1 MASITIRNLDDE
13 VKTKLRV
20 RVADNGRSMEQEVRL
35 ILRDAVG
42 QEDAPAKGLGT
53 AIHELFSPSA
63 VSSWSCRTA
72 SRCGSCS
79 ASIETV
85 RDGSAR
91 YECGVRNDA
100 RLPTSGGSSSAST

>member
-20 RVADNGRSMEQEVRL
+20 RAADNGRSMEEEVRL

-53 AIHELFSPSA
+53 AIHELFKPF
-63 VSSWSCRTA
+63 
-72 SRCGSCS
+72 G
-79 ASIETV
+79 
-85 RDGSAR
+85 
-91 YECGVRNDA
+91 GVELE
-100 RLPTSGGSSSAST
+100 LPHREPMRELLRFD